1 MRDPLHGSAP
11 LGDERRPIHVR
22 GQAGA
27 LTHDPVAD
35 ALELAGRIE
44 REVAKQLVAQD
55 ELVRQVVTTLFAGGH
70 CLVEGTPGLGKTL
83 LVRTLGQVL
92 GITFSRIQF
101 TPDLMPTDIVGTN
114 VYAAAFGEGGTRAL
128 RLEQGPIFAGLV
140 LADEINRATPK
151 TQSALLEAMEE
162 GQVTIGQTTH
172 KLPEPFFVL
181 ATQNPLEMEGTYP
194 LPEVQLDRFFFK
206 VSVDYPSADDLRR
219 IVVATTSGER
229 VVTEQIATAEDLL
242 RARAVVRDLPIASYV
257 QDYAARLVLAT
268 QPKDKS
274 APRLVRQY
282 VTFGASPRGAQS
294 LILAAKVRALLEQRY
309 NVGFA
314 DIRAVALPALRHR
327 IKRNLAGE
335 VAGVSTDAIVKAVL
349 EHVYE
354 E

>member
-128 RLEQGPIFAGLV
+128 RLE
-140 LADEINRATPK
+140 
-151 TQSALLEAMEE
+151 E

-229 VVTEQIATAEDLL
+229 VVTEQIANAEDLL

>member
-1 MRDPLHGSAP
+1 MRDPIHGSAP
-11 LGDERRPIHVR
+11 LGDARQPIHIR
-22 GQAGA
+22 GQGGTV
-27 LTHDPVAD
+27 LHDPVAD
-35 ALELAGRIE
+35 AQALATHVE
-44 REVAKQLVAQD
+44 AEVAKQLVGQG
-55 ELVRQVVTTLFAGGH
+55 ELVRQVVITLLCGGH

-83 LVRTLGQVL
+83 LVRTLGQAL
-92 GITFSRIQF
+92 GIEFSRIQF

-114 VYAAAFGEGGTRAL
+114 VYNPAAAGEARQL
-128 RLEQGPIFAGLV
+128 RFEPGPIFAGLV

-162 GQVTIGQTTH
+162 GQVTVGQTTH
-172 KLPEPFFVL
+172 KLPDPFFVL

-206 VSVDYPSADDLRR
+206 VGVGYPTPDELRR
-219 IVVATTSGER
+219 IVEATTSGTPAEVQR
-229 VVTEQIATAEDLL
+229 VTTADELM
-242 RARAVVRDLPIASYV
+242 RARAVVRELPIASYV
-257 QDYAARLVLAT
+257 RDYAARLVLAT
-268 QPKDKS
+268 QPGQKS
-274 APRLVRQY
+274 APRPVKQY
-282 VTFGASPRGAQS
+282 VTFGASPRGAQA
-294 LILAAKVRALLEQRY
+294 LILAAKARALLDQRY

-335 VAGVSTDAIVKAVL
+335 VAGISTDELVRAVL